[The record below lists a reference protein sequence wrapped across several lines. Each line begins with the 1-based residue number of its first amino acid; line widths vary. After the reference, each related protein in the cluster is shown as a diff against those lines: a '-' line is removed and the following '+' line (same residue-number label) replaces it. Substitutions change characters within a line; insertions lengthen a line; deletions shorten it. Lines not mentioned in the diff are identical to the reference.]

1 MWAGV
6 TSSQRD
12 RPVTRTDVALRA
24 GVSSAVVSYVVNS
37 GPRNVAPET
46 RERVLQAIL
55 ELGYHPNASA
65 RALKRGVSDTIGLVI
80 SDITNP
86 FFSEYSHAI
95 EEAAA
100 ERGLSVIFTNSALA
114 VSHEREVIY
123 KMMLRGVDGLLLAS
137 TLDEPDLDAARVA
150 GVPVVVLDRSRPVEG
165 FASVGTNFRE
175 ASRLAV
181 EHLIAHGHE
190 RIGLITGYTGGSTTT
205 DREEGWRE
213 AILSAGLVPGPMV
226 RAPFTRAGGYDAGT
240 RMLRAPE
247 RPTAAYVMSDQQSIG
262 FLTAVHEAGL
272 PIPGEMAVVSF
283 DGSTESE
290 FSWPPLTVMRQ
301 PVRDMARAAVDL
313 LSRADP
319 GSRVHH
325 SFAAQFVIRK
335 SCGCN
340 LPLEPP
346 ESSTPTSS
354 FLPA

>member
-137 TLDEPDLDAARVA
+137 T
-150 GVPVVVLDRSRPVEG
+150 
-165 FASVGTNFRE
+165 
-175 ASRLAV
+175 
-181 EHLIAHGHE
+181 
-190 RIGLITGYTGGSTTT
+190 
-205 DREEGWRE
+205 
-213 AILSAGLVPGPMV
+213 
-226 RAPFTRAGGYDAGT
+226 
-240 RMLRAPE
+240 
-247 RPTAAYVMSDQQSIG
+247 
-262 FLTAVHEAGL
+262 
-272 PIPGEMAVVSF
+272 
-283 DGSTESE
+283 
-290 FSWPPLTVMRQ
+290 
-301 PVRDMARAAVDL
+301 
-313 LSRADP
+313 
-319 GSRVHH
+319 
-325 SFAAQFVIRK
+325 
-335 SCGCN
+335 
-340 LPLEPP
+340 
-346 ESSTPTSS
+346 
-354 FLPA
+354 